1 MKILKGLLGPSLNS
15 NAESSKINTDSSW
28 LGLGLLY
35 FAAQTSKYFLFHIA
49 VSKYSQGALDI
60 CDIGEELLSAA
71 ELINATQ
78 ELASNYK
85 WAKEVR
91 DNNNTSD
98 FTIKVTQVAVK
109 IIFNAADVFCN
120 TVRVGFL
127 LTRIHLISCSSE
139 LQKQLE
145 KINECFYLLTQVFY
159 LFQEGY
165 QIYLN
170 HILSDSCSLAAKKEL
185 EEKTRLSL
193 LSMAEKSVKIFLGV
207 FKKVSKGSEGSILA
221 LSSCVL
227 VLKISSYLYDGKV
240 TSLHKGKFSLSDN
253 RFVYGL

>member
-1 MKILKGLLGPSLNS
+1 MLRGLLGPSLNS
-15 NAESSKINTDSSW
+15 NVESSKINTDPSW
-28 LGLGLLY
+28 LGLSFLY
-35 FAAQTSKYFLFHIA
+35 FAAQTSKYFLFHVA
-49 VSKYSQGALDI
+49 VSKYSQGALDV
-60 CDIGEELLSAA
+60 CDMGEELLSAV

-78 ELASNYK
+78 ELASNCK

-91 DNNNTSD
+91 DNKSSGD
-98 FTIKVTQVAVK
+98 FTVKVTQVASK
-109 IIFNAADVFCN
+109 ILFNLADVFCN

-145 KINECFYLLTQVFY
+145 KINEFFYFSTQVFCF
-159 LFQEGY
+159 FQEGY

-170 HILSDSCSLAAKKEL
+170 SILSYSCSPAAKKEL

-193 LSMAEKSVKIFLGV
+193 LNMAERSVKISLGV
-207 FKKVSKGSEGSILA
+207 LKKVSKGSEGSILA

-227 VLKISSYLYDGKV
+227 VLKISAYLYDSKV
-240 TSLHKGKFSLSDN
+240 TSLHKGKFSLRDN
-253 RFVYGL
+253 RFVYGI

>member
-15 NAESSKINTDSSW
+15 AAGPSKINTDSSW
-28 LGLGLLY
+28 LGLGFLY

-49 VSKYSQGALDI
+49 VSKYSQGVLDV
-60 CDIGEELLSAA
+60 CDIGEEFLSAV
-71 ELINATQ
+71 ELINSTQ
-78 ELASNYK
+78 ELASNGK
-85 WAKEVR
+85 WAKEVL
-91 DNNNTSD
+91 DNKSSSD
-98 FTIKVTQVAVK
+98 FTIKKTQVVSK
-109 IIFNAADVFCN
+109 RIFNLADIFSN

-127 LTRIHLISCSSE
+127 FRRTHLISFSSE

-145 KINECFYLLTQVFY
+145 KINEVFYLLIQVFC

-170 HILSDSCSLAAKKEL
+170 KTLSYSCSLAAKKEL
-185 EEKTRLSL
+185 EEKSKLSL
-193 LSMAEKSVKIFLGV
+193 LNMAEKSVKIFLGV

-227 VLKISSYLYDGKV
+227 VLKIFSYLYDIKV
-240 TSLHKGKFSLSDN
+240 TSLHKGKFSLRDN